1 MKQKRERAKD
11 KEKKANQSL
20 NDIAQVEEKEKEK
33 GEVARTKEK

>member
-1 MKQKRERAKD
+1 MKQKRERAKE

-20 NDIAQVEEKEKEK
+20 NDIAQVEEEEK